1 LVVDVEWTWTFVV
14 DLDVV
19 EVEVQVEVE
28 DHVHVQVHV
37 HVHVT
42 RSTAIDPSRCPVT
55 PSPVPDMAARNPADP
70 GRSALAARLQ

>member
-1 LVVDVEWTWTFVV
+1 
-14 DLDVV
+14 LDVV

-28 DHVHVQVHV
+28 DHVQVHV
-37 HVHVT
+37 HVAFT
-42 RSTAIDPSRCPVT
+42 PIDPSRCPVT

>member
-28 DHVHVQVHV
+28 DHVQVHV